1 MSLPSIFFTA
11 TEAVAK
17 DTHLN
22 HDLPREDVEELGG
35 IDTLKM
41 STLWAII
48 EEKTWDVNSMDS
60 FQEVYSTEDEWMYRI
75 PDELTKKLALLDDSK
90 LARVSKEW
98 AATDEMMCQPAE
110 AEEVF
115 RAIAKIAARSI
126 LTHRNFYLYT
136 SL

>member
-22 HDLPREDVEELGG
+22 NDLPHDDVEELGG

-48 EEKTWDVNSMDS
+48 DEKTWDVDSMDR
-60 FQEVYSTEDEWMYRI
+60 FETVYATEEEWMHRI

-90 LARVSKEW
+90 LTRVSKEW
-98 AATDEMMCQPAE
+98 AATDEMMCEPAE

-115 RAIAKIAARSI
+115 RSIAKIAARSI